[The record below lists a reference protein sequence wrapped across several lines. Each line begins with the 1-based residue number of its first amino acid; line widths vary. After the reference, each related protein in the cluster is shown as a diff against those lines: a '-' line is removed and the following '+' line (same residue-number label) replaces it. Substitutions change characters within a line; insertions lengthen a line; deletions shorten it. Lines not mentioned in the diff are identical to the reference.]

1 MSDDLFD
8 QAEQEQATYSGG
20 QDADDFLMA
29 ESTPSAFRKHH
40 ALGTVIQ
47 GTILSKTVR
56 QQTDYSTKKPKFYD
70 DGNAAN
76 QLVVIVQ
83 TDLREEIKDPDTGT
97 VKVSEANDDG
107 KRAFYIKGQMK
118 AETRDAVRAAGARG
132 LEIGGTLAVKWDSN
146 KPSGKGNPLK
156 VYKVR
161 YSPPGAAATPAPAK
175 AAAGGTMAQIKAA
188 AKAAKAEQAADAG
201 QSADQDEPNF

>member
-1 MSDDLFD
+1 VSDDLFD
-8 QAEQEQATYSGG
+8 QAEAEQATYSGG

-40 ALGTVIQ
+40 TLGTVIQ
-47 GTILSKTVR
+47 GVILSKTVR
-56 QQTDYSTKKPKFYD
+56 QQTDFATKKPKFYE

-83 TDLREEIKDPDTGT
+83 TTLREEIKDPDTGV
-97 VKVSEANDDG
+97 VKVAQDNDDG

-118 AETRDAVRAAGARG
+118 AATRDAVRAAGAKG
-132 LEIGGTLAVKWDSN
+132 LEIGGTLAIKWDSN

-156 VYKVR
+156 VYKVA
-161 YSPPGAAATPAPAK
+161 YKAPGAAETPAK
-175 AAAGGTMAQIKAA
+175 APGKKAGGTMAQIKAA
-188 AKAAKAEQAADAG
+188 ADAAKADAG

>member
-1 MSDDLFD
+1 VSDDLFD
-8 QAEQEQATYSGG
+8 QAEEAQTTYIGG

-40 ALGTVIQ
+40 SIGTVIQ

-56 QQTDYSTKKPKFYD
+56 QQTDFATKKPKFYD

-83 TDLREEIKDPDTGT
+83 TNLREEIKDPDTGV
-97 VKVSEANDDG
+97 VKVSEENDDG

-118 AETRDAVRAAGARG
+118 AATRDAVRAAGAKG
-132 LEIGGTLAVKWDSN
+132 LEIGGTLAIKWDSN

-156 VYKVR
+156 VYKVA
-161 YSPPGAAATPAPAK
+161 YKAPGATAEPAPAK

-188 AKAAKAEQAADAG
+188 AKAAKAQTTDAG